1 MEMVQRLSIENG
13 KIVEKRHEMILAH
26 EKFGVKIKNITEEYG
41 ISVGSYYYWS
51 DRYAREGFLGLIN
64 KKTGARVPYNKAPED
79 IETKIVQIA
88 SDNKE
93 LDADGVWDIVTELYG
108 FDKTVRTVERI
119 LQRHQ
124 INRRRGRRSKKTTEK
139 KRTII
144 QVQKRALTK

>member
-51 DRYAREGFLGLIN
+51 DRYGREGILGLIN

-93 LDADGVWDIVTELYG
+93 LDADGIWDIVTELYG